1 MKYKNKNE
9 ERAWE
14 MFRKSVGPRVWS
26 GRDLGTWF
34 AMGVFIG
41 VMLVAPYTL
50 GDDNIITMEQTGDTF
65 QLGVDQFGHSNE
77 ISMLDGNSY
86 INASTLDMYL
96 VQVNTS
102 HTALATAKGSAKA
115 ECQKQLR
122 CFFPFLAPCAAL
134 DADCRSRCRRN

>member
-50 GDDNIITMEQTGDTF
+50 GDDNIITME
-65 QLGVDQFGHSNE
+65 
-77 ISMLDGNSY
+77 
-86 INASTLDMYL
+86 
-96 VQVNTS
+96 
-102 HTALATAKGSAKA
+102 
-115 ECQKQLR
+115 
-122 CFFPFLAPCAAL
+122 
-134 DADCRSRCRRN
+134 